1 MQNIARNSATNSRI
15 FKTNSVCYGKLF
27 AFEPSEV
34 QVLILSDKTVLPQ
47 IGSKNLYKIKFF
59 FQKISKKTRYTT
71 NFSRYRTID
80 FSDQFLIFNLLK
92 KVYV

>member
-59 FQKISKKTRYTT
+59 FIKTYISKKTRYTT
-71 NFSRYRTID
+71 KFSRFTTID
-80 FSDQFLIFNLLK
+80 FSDQFLI
-92 KVYV
+92 